1 MASILDDIANDPSL
15 GAIDNQPS
23 AIDNQAA
30 ALDQQLAT
38 LERYKSSITPGYQD
52 SYKRYLEMLAPMTQ
66 APRRASI
73 YDLASNLSKGLT
85 AQAQSGQPPSIGG
98 GLAAGFNSFSDYANA
113 IDKGN
118 EDMLASIRTKAATL
132 AIQDEQAGKKL
143 YNSLLAQYVLK
154 DPSKL
159 GDVEFFVKRN
169 ADGEVI
175 ATRTAYAKDKTEI
188 DALAADGYVPRPSD
202 PTTSIDLGDKT
213 RAKVGADMVDRA
225 AQRVKEVRASADA
238 AGTNTQSIDKFEFL
252 ANEIGEEGFGRLNDV
267 TGQISE
273 WTNDLPIVGNYISDQ
288 NVGARQAVKNT
299 QMDFIMGIVGP
310 YKGAISNK
318 ELAIFQSSVAGL
330 ANDWEANNYLMV
342 VGRRANEIKQAHALA
357 LQARFTELYGQWENE
372 EINSAELDLEMARF
386 DHQWQLENRLFD
398 EATLQI
404 LGRGEDN
411 MAREG
416 ESARDFYIRDA
427 MNNGVSRE
435 DAKRIADLDAAE
447 RKKYMAHRTSWV
459 SDYNKQLAD
468 EAARNTT
475 TYVR

>member
-15 GAIDNQPS
+15 GAIDDQAS
-23 AIDNQAA
+23 A
-30 ALDQQLAT
+30 LEQQLAT
-38 LERYKSSITPGYQD
+38 LERYKSSITPGYED

-132 AIQDEQAGKKL
+132 AIQDEQEGKKL

-159 GDVEFFVKRN
+159 GDVEFFVKYGV
-169 ADGEVI
+169 DGKTVE
-175 ATRTAYAKDKTEI
+175 ATRTAYAKDKSQI
-188 DALAADGYVPRPSD
+188 DALAAEGYVPRPKA
-202 PTTSIDLGDKT
+202 PTTTIDMGDKART
-213 RAKVGADMVDRA
+213 KVGADMVDA
-225 AQRVKEVRASADA
+225 AAGRVKEVRSTADA
-238 AGTNTQSIDKFEFL
+238 AVANTQSIDKFEFL
-252 ANEIGEEGFGRLNDV
+252 ANEIGREGFDRLADF
-267 TGQISE
+267 TGQIAE
-273 WTNDLPIVGNYISDQ
+273 WTNGLPIVGDYISDKKI
-288 NVGARQAVKNT
+288 GARQAVKNT

-330 ANDWEANNYLMV
+330 ANDWEANNFLMV

-357 LQARFTELYGQWENE
+357 MQERFTELYGRWENE
-372 EINSAELDLEMARF
+372 EINSANLDLEMARF

-411 MAREG
+411 IAREG
-416 ESARDFYIRDA
+416 ESARDFHIRDA

-435 DAKRIADLDAAE
+435 DAKRIADLDAGE
-447 RKKYMAHRTSWV
+447 REKYMAHRTSWV

>member
-15 GAIDNQPS
+15 GAIDDQAS
-23 AIDNQAA
+23 A
-30 ALDQQLAT
+30 LEQQLAT
-38 LERYKSSITPGYQD
+38 LERYKSSITPGYED

-132 AIQDEQAGKKL
+132 AIQDEQEGKKL

-159 GDVEFFVKRN
+159 GDVEFFVKYGV
-169 ADGEVI
+169 DGKTVE
-175 ATRTAYAKDKTEI
+175 ATRTAYAKDKPQI
-188 DALAADGYVPRPSD
+188 DALAAEGYVPRPKA
-202 PTTSIDLGDKT
+202 PTTTIDMGDKART
-213 RAKVGADMVDRA
+213 KVGADMVDA
-225 AQRVKEVRASADA
+225 AAGRVKEVRSTADA
-238 AGTNTQSIDKFEFL
+238 AVANTQSIDKFEFL
-252 ANEIGEEGFGRLNDV
+252 ANEIGREGFDRLADF

-273 WTNDLPIVGNYISDQ
+273 WTSGLPIVGDYISDKKI
-288 NVGARQAVKNT
+288 GARQAVKNT

-330 ANDWEANNYLMV
+330 ANNWEANNFLMV

-357 LQARFTELYGQWENE
+357 MQERFTELYGRWENE
-372 EINSAELDLEMARF
+372 EINSANLDLEMARF

-411 MAREG
+411 IAREG
-416 ESARDFYIRDA
+416 ESARDFHIRDA

-435 DAKRIADLDAAE
+435 DAKRIADLDAGE
-447 RKKYMAHRTSWV
+447 REKYMAHRTSWV